1 MFLQSV
7 LIGLT
12 NDPSNTTLGYSGR
25 QAGKGAG
32 HSPIDLAYVL

>member
-7 LIGLT
+7 LT
-12 NDPSNTTLGYSGR
+12 NDPSSATLGHSGG
-25 QAGKGAG
+25 QAGQGPG